1 MNSRSVWNSLSDKY
15 LKRKRKTKGMIDNDR
30 LARSYRN
37 DTCFSMFHTIIH
49 YRFLYEKK
57 QKINITQPPPCGGGF
72 TCFVLSYKCFDYVDM
87 INECQRH
94 NPTYRENDYQY

>member
-1 MNSRSVWNSLSDKY
+1 
-15 LKRKRKTKGMIDNDR
+15 MIDNDR

-37 DTCFSMFHTIIH
+37 DTCFSMFNTIIH

-57 QKINITQPPPCGGGF
+57 QKITTNTSSPYGEDAY
-72 TCFVLSYKCFDYVDM
+72 VVLLSYECFDYVDM

-94 NPTYRENDYQY
+94 NTTYRENNHKYQCTYDFILMI